1 MEKFAAAEIPQI
13 NCTVAITDPVDAHPV
28 RSPQAVHSAVARHS
42 VGQQLVEIGTR
53 SGDGMACFAQ
63 VAKSAI
69 AVEMDPPACKNLA
82 ERSRLL
88 GEKGNR
94 TFAIECQAY
103 QKLTLDADV
112 FTWWQQEPV
121 LKNFEVL
128 SHLRRQ
134 QVAGGIRQS
143 AMAILL
149 FENGF
154 EEDMRTLRTLRSFA
168 SWLEEVPFD
177 EVALCKKR
185 YRRKPWFWKRS
196 RGSYHVMGLRIAN
209 VPANL
214 AGVASI

>member
-1 MEKFAAAEIPQI
+1 
-13 NCTVAITDPVDAHPV
+13 
-28 RSPQAVHSAVARHS
+28 
-42 VGQQLVEIGTR
+42 
-53 SGDGMACFAQ
+53 MACFAQ

-154 EEDMRTLRTLRSFA
+154 EEDMRSLRTLRNIS
-168 SWLEEVPFD
+168 SWEEEVPFD
-177 EVALCKKR
+177 ETKLCKQMYRTKQWFRKR
-185 YRRKPWFWKRS
+185 AS
-196 RGSYHVMGLRIAN
+196 GSYTVLGL
-209 VPANL
+209 PL
-214 AGVASI
+214 ARVK